1 MSRRTLA
8 PKDPDEVLVI
18 TWDYAAALDA
28 GETLASAVTTASLL
42 SGDTASPLALWGS
55 PLIDGGE
62 VRQTI
67 SAGLAGSSYTLRCLA
82 TLSSGRLLALAAT
95 LPVRTA

>member
-1 MSRRTLA
+1 MRGWRGPA
-8 PKDPDEVLVI
+8 PLG
-18 TWDYAAALDA
+18 AAL
-28 GETLASAVTTASLL
+28 GESRWHRD
-42 SGDTASPLALWGS
+42 DTASPLALWGS